1 MKKVLLMMLGVLI
14 ALPGLSR
21 DFSYRYEGQTLTYT
35 VIDENAKTCKTKD
48 GFWNGGRRDPGN
60 FVSGELVIPSVAKD
74 GDVEYS
80 VSSIGEDAF
89 YDRSGLTSV
98 TIPNSVTSIGKS
110 AFSGCSGLTSVTI
123 SNSAISI
130 GGSAFSG
137 CSRLTSV
144 IIPNSVTSIGGSAFY
159 GCSGLTTVTI
169 SNSLSEIGWE
179 VFSGCSGLTTVT
191 IPNSVISIGDRAF
204 SGCSG
209 LTSVTIPNSVI
220 SIGDRAFSGC
230 SGLTSVTISNSVTE
244 IDSYAF
250 ESCSGLTSV
259 IIPNSVTNIGK
270 NVFYNCDNLRKSAYP
285 SGLSNP
291 FGVGTTIQYPRE
303 GAIIEDG
310 FIYGPEKSSIYFAPL
325 FLEGEYTLPNSVT
338 SIGKNAF
345 SECSGLTSVT
355 LPNSV
360 TSIGENAFS
369 ECSGLTSVT
378 LPNSVTTIG
387 NNAFYYCTGLTS
399 VTLPNSVTTIG
410 NNAFFCCF
418 DLTSVTIPNSVT
430 SIGSNA
436 FYYCSGLKTFTVE
449 DGESL
454 IAFGTNALPS
464 IEHLYI
470 GRNWSYSENSAI
482 AKNIS
487 SVEIGNSVTELPDY
501 AFYNCS
507 YLTSVAIPNSVTT
520 IGDRAF
526 TDCSGLT
533 SMAIPNSVTTI
544 GNYAFYGCSR
554 LTSVAIPNSVTSIG
568 NYAFYYCSGL
578 KTFTVEDGESLI
590 AFGGGALPSLNH
602 LYIGRNWSCSEDKA
616 IAKDISSVEIGN
628 SVTELPDYAF
638 YNCSYLTSVDIPNS
652 VTSVGERAFYYC
664 TGLTSVIIPNSVTSI
679 GNSAFSGCNQL
690 KKSAYPSG
698 LFNPFF
704 YGTTIQYPREGA
716 IIEEGFIYGPEKKAI
731 YYAPLSV
738 EGEFVISES
747 VTSIGKNAFYGCSA
761 LTSVKATAINPPV
774 MNDNSFEGLY
784 ATVALSVPED
794 AVTDYLAT
802 NWSLFKDF
810 RIGDSEAAGQ
820 IYETGNLK
828 YMLIPGKTQE
838 DKNLAVVVPGDYSSL
853 TEVTIP
859 ERFTVSENGTNVRYY
874 VDAIGYKAFSGC
886 SNLATVTFN
895 SRNAAKIIG
904 NYAFAGT
911 KISTITMPQTI
922 ESIGDYAF
930 SECSSLS
937 SIDISG
943 SVKTI
948 GYYAFYKCTSVK
960 DVVIPNS
967 VRTIGER
974 AFSGIDL
981 KSVTFNEGLE
991 SIGALAFADFW
1002 GYPSSS
1008 LYISSTLKSV
1018 GSDAFLRFRGKNV
1031 NISDLASWCNIDF
1044 ATSYSNPLAN
1054 NNANLYLKG
1063 EKIVDLVI
1071 PESVDTIKDNTFY
1084 GIAGVKSIKFN
1095 DALQSIGSYAFYD
1108 CKDLTNVVI
1117 PGNVTAIGEG
1127 AFNSSNVR
1135 DLTFEYGADAIEI
1148 ASDAFP
1154 APYTLSWDRPS
1165 ESLNLQTSSL
1175 ENVTIGNSVTE
1186 IPAGKFKDAT
1196 KLTLLTLGNGLTTI
1210 GDEAFSGCAAL
1221 NDVILPPSVKTIGA
1235 SAFAGNN
1242 KLSSIVMGHNV
1253 TTIGEKAFDLCPAQ
1267 TVSITAQTPPAAP
1280 DNTFSNYTGS
1290 LYVQGQEAADAY
1302 YDADY
1307 CWYQFEGHVM
1317 IEPTELKVEGNKTL
1331 NGKPGDSYQLTATL
1345 YPENVTLPYIF
1356 WRSTNPDVATVTPD
1370 GVVTLHVDLKQ
1381 YMALAAND
1389 SEVATCKIIA
1399 ESLYADGPV
1408 AEVTVNNDNSSVD
1421 IIVGGGSD
1429 DSNGNIDYNA
1439 PVEVYNL
1446 QGMKISDT
1454 IENLNHG
1461 VYIVRQGRTVEK
1473 IAVK

>member
-1 MKKVLLMMLGVLI
+1 MKVV
-14 ALPGLSR
+14 R
-21 DFSYRYEGQTLTYT
+21 
-35 VIDENAKTCKTKD
+35 
-48 GFWNGGRRDPGN
+48 
-60 FVSGELVIPSVAKD
+60 FV
-74 GDVEYS
+74 
-80 VSSIGEDAF
+80 F
-89 YDRSGLTSV
+89 
-98 TIPNSVTSIGKS
+98 
-110 AFSGCSGLTSVTI
+110 
-123 SNSAISI
+123 AII
-130 GGSAFSG
+130 
-137 CSRLTSV
+137 
-144 IIPNSVTSIGGSAFY
+144 
-159 GCSGLTTVTI
+159 
-169 SNSLSEIGWE
+169 
-179 VFSGCSGLTTVT
+179 
-191 IPNSVISIGDRAF
+191 
-204 SGCSG
+204 
-209 LTSVTIPNSVI
+209 
-220 SIGDRAFSGC
+220 
-230 SGLTSVTISNSVTE
+230 
-244 IDSYAF
+244 
-250 ESCSGLTSV
+250 
-259 IIPNSVTNIGK
+259 NIGK

-378 LPNSVTTIG
+378 LPNSVISIG

-399 VTLPNSVTTIG
+399 VTLPNSVTSIG
-410 NNAFFCCF
+410 KNAFSECSG
-418 DLTSVTIPNSVT
+418 LTSVTIPNSVT
-430 SIGSNA
+430 SIGSKA

-454 IAFGTNALPS
+454 IAFGTKALPS

-482 AKNIS
+482 A
-487 SVEIGNSVTELPDY
+487 E
-501 AFYNCS
+501 
-507 YLTSVAIPNSVTT
+507 
-520 IGDRAF
+520 
-526 TDCSGLT
+526 
-533 SMAIPNSVTTI
+533 
-544 GNYAFYGCSR
+544 
-554 LTSVAIPNSVTSIG
+554 
-568 NYAFYYCSGL
+568 
-578 KTFTVEDGESLI
+578 
-590 AFGGGALPSLNH
+590 
-602 LYIGRNWSCSEDKA
+602 
-616 IAKDISSVEIGN
+616 DISSVEIGN

-638 YNCSYLTSVDIPNS
+638 YNCSYLTSMAIPNSVTTIGNNAFANCTGLTSVTLPNSVTTIGNYAFYGCSGLTSVAIPNSVTTIGNNAFSNCYRLTSVAIPNS
-652 VTSVGERAFYYC
+652 VTSVGEGAFYYC
-664 TGLTSVIIPNSVTSI
+664 SGLTSVIIPNSVTSI
-679 GNSAFSGCNQL
+679 GDYAFSGCNQL

-698 LFNPFF
+698 LFTPFL

-731 YYAPLSV
+731 YFAPLSF
-738 EGEFVISES
+738 EGEYVIPES
-747 VTSIGKNAFYGCSA
+747 VTEIGGNAFYGCSS
-761 LTSVKATAINPPV
+761 LNSVKATVVNPPV

-784 ATVALSVPED
+784 ATTTLSVPED

-802 NWSLFKDF
+802 NWSLFEDL
-810 RIGDSEAAGQ
+810 RIGDSEAAAQ
-820 IYETGNLK
+820 TFETGNLK

-948 GYYAFYKCTSVK
+948 GDYAFYKCTSVK

-991 SIGALAFADFW
+991 SIGALAFADFG
-1002 GYPSSS
+1002 GYLSSS
-1008 LYISSTLKSV
+1008 LYIPSTLKSV
-1018 GSDAFLRFRGKNV
+1018 GSDAFLRFNGKNV

-1044 ATSYSNPLAN
+1044 ANSYSNPLAN
-1054 NNANLYLKG
+1054 NNANLYLNG

-1071 PESVDTIKDNTFY
+1071 PESVDTIKNNTFF

-1117 PGNVTAIGEG
+1117 PGNVTAIGER

-1148 ASDAFP
+1148 NSDAFP

-1196 KLTLLTLGNGLTTI
+1196 KLTSLTLGNGLTTI

-1221 NDVILPPSVKTIGA
+1221 TDVILPPSVKTIGA

-1429 DSNGNIDYNA
+1429 DSNGKIDYNA

-1461 VYIVRQGRTVEK
+1461 VYIVRQGRAVEK

>member
-1 MKKVLLMMLGVLI
+1 MMLGVLLT
-14 ALPGLSR
+14 LPGIAR
-21 DFSYRYEGQTLTYT
+21 DFTYEYEGQTLTYT
-35 VIDENAKTCKTKD
+35 VIDEVAKTCMTMS
-48 GFWNGGRRDPGN
+48 GSYSGGVATPGN
-60 FVSGELVIPSVAKD
+60 AVSGRVVIPSVAKD

-80 VSSIGEDAF
+80 VTSIGDCAF
-89 YDRSGLTSV
+89 SDCSGLTSVAIPNSVTSIGDCAFSFCSGLTSV
-98 TIPNSVTSIGKS
+98 TIPNSVTSIGD
-110 AFSGCSGLTSVTI
+110 
-123 SNSAISI
+123 
-130 GGSAFSG
+130 
-137 CSRLTSV
+137 
-144 IIPNSVTSIGGSAFY
+144 SAFY
-159 GCSGLTTVTI
+159 AC
-169 SNSLSEIGWE
+169 
-179 VFSGCSGLTTVT
+179 F
-191 IPNSVISIGDRAF
+191 
-204 SGCSG
+204 G
-209 LTSVTIPNSVI
+209 LTSVTIPNSVT
-220 SIGDRAFSGC
+220 SIGDSAFSNC
-230 SGLTSVTISNSVTE
+230 QRLTSVTI
-244 IDSYAF
+244 
-250 ESCSGLTSV
+250 
-259 IIPNSVTNIGK
+259 
-270 NVFYNCDNLRKSAYP
+270 
-285 SGLSNP
+285 
-291 FGVGTTIQYPRE
+291 
-303 GAIIEDG
+303 
-310 FIYGPEKSSIYFAPL
+310 
-325 FLEGEYTLPNSVT
+325 PNSVT
-338 SIGKNAF
+338 SIDNY
-345 SECSGLTSVT
+345 
-355 LPNSV
+355 
-360 TSIGENAFS
+360 
-369 ECSGLTSVT
+369 
-378 LPNSVTTIG
+378 
-387 NNAFYYCTGLTS
+387 AFYS
-399 VTLPNSVTTIG
+399 
-410 NNAFFCCF
+410 CF
-418 DLTSVTIPNSVT
+418 GLTSVTIPNSVT

-454 IAFGTNALPS
+454 IAFGTDALPS

-501 AFYNCS
+501 AFYNCR

-520 IGDRAF
+520 ID
-526 TDCSGLT
+526 
-533 SMAIPNSVTTI
+533 
-544 GNYAFYGCSR
+544 NYAFYGCSG
-554 LTSVAIPNSVTSIG
+554 LTSMAIPNSVTSIG
-568 NYAFYYCSGL
+568 NYAFYACSGL

-616 IAKDISSVEIGN
+616 IAANITSVEIGN
-628 SVTELPDYAF
+628 SVTELPNYAF
-638 YNCSYLTSVDIPNS
+638 SDCSGLTSVAIPNS
-652 VTSVGERAFYYC
+652 VTSIGNYAFYYC
-664 TGLTSVIIPNSVTSI
+664 SGLTSVAIPNSVTSIGDRAFSDCSGLTSVIIPNSVTTI
-679 GNSAFSGCNQL
+679 GNYAFFGCNQL

-698 LFNPFF
+698 FSYPIF

-747 VTSIGKNAFYGCSA
+747 VTEIGENAFYGCSA
-761 LTSVKATAINPPV
+761 LTSVKATAIYPPV
-774 MNDNSFEGLY
+774 MNDNSFDGLY

-911 KISTITMPQTI
+911 NISTITLPQTI

-930 SECSSLS
+930 NECSSLS

-948 GYYAFYKCTSVK
+948 GDYAFYECTSVK

-967 VRTIGER
+967 VRTIGEG

-991 SIGALAFADFW
+991 SIGACAFADFW
-1002 GYPSSS
+1002 GSSS
-1008 LYISSTLKSV
+1008 LYIPSTLKSV
-1018 GSDAFLRFRGKNV
+1018 GRNAFFRFRGKNV

-1044 ATSYSNPLAN
+1044 ANPESNPLAN
-1054 NNANLYLKG
+1054 NNANLYLNG
-1063 EKIVDLVI
+1063 EKIVNLVI

-1095 DALQSIGSYAFYD
+1095 DAMQSIGSYAFAG
-1108 CKDLTNVVI
+1108 CEDLTNVVI

-1148 ASDAFP
+1148 NSDAFP

-1196 KLTLLTLGNGLTTI
+1196 KLTSLTLGNGLTTI
-1210 GDEAFSGCAAL
+1210 GDEAFSGCTGL
-1221 NDVILPPSVKTIGA
+1221 TDVILPPSVKTIGA

-1317 IEPTELKVEGNKTL
+1317 IEPTELKVEGNTTL

-1461 VYIVRQGRTVEK
+1461 VYIVRQGRAVEK